1 MDIHEVNMRK
11 RVDFE
16 RAPQTLVQ
24 PLLMPAGPE
33 LVHRYYSITL
43 EVSAYHEAQG
53 KDRVLLEWGSGDG
66 GEKQPH
72 TEHRVLLLR
81 KFPLGI
87 SVHSDLLAC
96 QLAIPLSSP
105 AAPLRHCRSPAVLPP
120 GSLCSPWP

>member
-1 MDIHEVNMRK
+1 MRK
-11 RVDFE
+11 RIDLE
-16 RAPQTLVQ
+16 HAPQTLVQ
-24 PLLMPAGPE
+24 PLLMPASPE

-43 EVSAYHEAQG
+43 EASVYHEAKG
-53 KDRVLLEWGSGDG
+53 KERVLLEWGSGDG

-72 TEHRVLLLR
+72 TEHRVFLLP
-81 KFPLGI
+81 KFPMGI

-96 QLAIPLSSP
+96 QLAIPLPSH